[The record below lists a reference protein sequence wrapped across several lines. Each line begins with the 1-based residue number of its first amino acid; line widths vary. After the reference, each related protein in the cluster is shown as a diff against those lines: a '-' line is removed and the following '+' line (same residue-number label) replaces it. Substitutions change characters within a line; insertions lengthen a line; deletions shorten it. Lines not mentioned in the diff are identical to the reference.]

1 MPPHV
6 PLRQARPARFAF
18 AVLLAALA
26 ALGLATTTASA
37 GRWHRAHSLGPK
49 PARCGVGCWGSRD
62 VLAVSWLADFTIAP
76 LIVRP
81 HQRVHAKVKP
91 FVDFGEDGPLTGW
104 SWPFRGCKPNAPRCT
119 FRAGRPTNAWVRV
132 AMGWSNTVGNAETD
146 AVYAVVGKD
155 DAELH
160 GFVRDE
166 AGDGVGGIRV
176 RMRRRGSRNGVQTRT
191 GGDGYFS
198 AELKPGRYVVFPVRR
213 PHHRDRFKP
222 RTAAKRL
229 RRGKTT
235 RADFTLRDS
244 LKVTLHADTT
254 TVPADGLSRIALVA
268 HVERDGRPLPGTV
281 LSIASRDKLA
291 EDASRTPGLI
301 CLDSGKRLWPGGK
314 RLEAGNSLGED
325 ATTDDRGDVHLTVI
339 AGTRPG
345 SFEVT
350 AWARDGFGR
359 LRTKNLQDVS
369 DDVRLTFSAPGGG
382 GSLAAMHD
390 DLQTYAKQT
399 TPKLSTSAD
408 QLAQQLAGFAR
419 DAGSRLGGLSFAP
432 VQREGS
438 GERSVIVTPAG
449 APPALSADSHLSS
462 SSARVIPQGKLT
474 ASVKIAWGGFSN
486 ATSAGQLPAFPTLA
500 EWQAG
505 AKIGWDLT
513 PGAATAGTS
522 ASSWSWYGWPYPG
535 SGVCS

>member
-1 MPPHV
+1 MLSYV
-6 PLRQARPARFAF
+6 RTRPALPARSVVVA
-18 AVLLAALA
+18 LLAALVT
-26 ALGLATTTASA
+26 LGLAAATASA
-37 GRWHRAHSLGPK
+37 TRWHRARSLGPK
-49 PARCGVGCWGSRD
+49 PARCGVGCWGDSD

-91 FVDFGEDGPLTGW
+91 FVNFGKDGPLTGW
-104 SWPFRGCKPNAPRCT
+104 TWPFRGCKPNHPRCT
-119 FRAGRPTNAWVRV
+119 FRAGRPTNQWVRIS
-132 AMGWSNTVGNAETD
+132 MSWGNDIGAARTD
-146 AVYAVVGKD
+146 AVYAVVGKN

-176 RMRRRGSRNGVQTRT
+176 RMRRRGSGSGVQTHT

-198 AELKPGRYVVFPVRR
+198 AKLKPGRYVVGPVRR

-222 RTAAKRL
+222 AKVQKRL

-244 LKVTLHADTT
+244 LKVTLSADRT

-291 EDASRTPGLI
+291 EDASRTPGLV

-325 ATTDDRGDVHLTVI
+325 ATTDDRGDVHFTVF
-339 AGTRPG
+339 AGTKPG
-345 SFEVT
+345 GFEVT
-350 AWARDGFGR
+350 AWARDGFGH

-369 DDVRLTFSAPGGG
+369 DDVHLTFAMPGGG
-382 GSLAAMHD
+382 GSLGAMHD

-399 TPKLSTSAD
+399 MPKLSTGAE
-408 QLAQQLAGFAR
+408 QLALQLAGFAQQT
-419 DAGSRLGGLSFAP
+419 GSRLGGLSFSP

-449 APPALSADSHLSS
+449 APPTISADGHLSA
-462 SSARVIPQGKLT
+462 SSALVIPQGKLGT
-474 ASVKIAWGGFSN
+474 ATKVAWGGFSG
-486 ATSAGQLPAFPTLA
+486 ATAAGQLPPFPSLA

-505 AKIGWDLT
+505 TKLGWDLT
-513 PGAATAGTS
+513 PGSPTAGPYTQR
-522 ASSWSWYGWPYPG
+522 WNWYGWPYPAT
-535 SGVCS
+535 GVCG